1 MFNKILDS
9 IVEETG
15 GGIGAILMGYDGI
28 AIEQV
33 SRDVEGLD
41 LSLVTVEFV
50 SALQEIRKA
59 VEILKL
65 GNLEEVTIKTDKFQ
79 TIVRV
84 LNQEY
89 FIALTVDDQG
99 NLGKGRY
106 LLSREKNNLLAALG

>member
-1 MFNKILDS
+1 MFNKILNS

-28 AIEQV
+28 AVAQV
-33 SRDVEGLD
+33 SREVEGLD

-59 VEILKL
+59 VGILKL
-65 GNLEEVTIKTDKFQ
+65 GNLEEVTIKTEKFQ

-84 LNQEY
+84 LNEEY
-89 FIALTVDDQG
+89 FIALTVDEQG

-106 LLSREKNNLLAALG
+106 LLNRERNNLLAALG

>member
-1 MFNKILDS
+1 MFNKILNS

-33 SRDVEGLD
+33 MKPVEGMD

-50 SALQEIRKA
+50 SALQEIKKA
-59 VEILKL
+59 VNILKL
-65 GNLEEVTIKTDKFQ
+65 GSLEEVAIKTEKFH
-79 TIVRV
+79 TIIRA
-84 LNQEY
+84 LNEEY
-89 FIALTVDDQG
+89 FVALTVNEQG